1 LYPYNRRYFLLLPYK
16 DVTISICTTR
26 LIHKNSNKQAGL
38 VTLFALMSLI
48 LISYVA
54 ASIRPSYAQEVTKT
68 LDGKVV
74 VDKNVVV
81 RGDSQTIRLKAFD
94 ADTGQPVSGAIA
106 RATVRYAD
114 GVTVRQFATPT
125 DASGVAVISWTIE
138 SDAVPGAFSVT
149 FGLPAGAYVT
159 ESFDNTFSVVAQS
172 HHNNNNHHN
181 HNHHHHNHH
190 H

>member
-1 LYPYNRRYFLLLPYK
+1 MSY
-16 DVTISICTTR
+16 
-26 LIHKNSNKQAGL
+26 KNSNKQKGL

-48 LISYVA
+48 LISYLA
-54 ASIRPSYAQEVTKT
+54 TGIQTSYAQEVTKT

-74 VDKNVVV
+74 LDKSVVV

-94 ADTGQPVSGAIA
+94 ANTGQPVSGAIA

-138 SDAVPGAFSVT
+138 SDAVPGAFSAN
-149 FGLPAGAYVT
+149 FGLSASCICNRTVR
-159 ESFDNTFSVVAQS
+159 
-172 HHNNNNHHN
+172 
-181 HNHHHHNHH
+181 
-190 H
+190 